1 MRPRIDLHVGSDED
15 VVPDV
20 DAVVVDEGAVH
31 VDDHVVADKDVAA
44 EFAMKINVEMNAL
57 SDVSEEF
64 AHQALLFF
72 AVVVLD
78 VVQLPQSF
86 LARRIIRRRSGSFPP
101 TKGSPA
107 RHFSYSVDMIL
118 PCI

>member
-1 MRPRIDLHVGSDED
+1 
-15 VVPDV
+15 
-20 DAVVVDEGAVH
+20 
-31 VDDHVVADKDVAA
+31 
-44 EFAMKINVEMNAL
+44 MKINVEMNAL
-57 SDVSEEF
+57 SHVSEEF
-64 AHQALLFF
+64 AHQALFFF

-78 VVQLPQSF
+78 VVQLSQKLSR
-86 LARRIIRRRSGSFPP
+86 ATDHSEKVGSFPP